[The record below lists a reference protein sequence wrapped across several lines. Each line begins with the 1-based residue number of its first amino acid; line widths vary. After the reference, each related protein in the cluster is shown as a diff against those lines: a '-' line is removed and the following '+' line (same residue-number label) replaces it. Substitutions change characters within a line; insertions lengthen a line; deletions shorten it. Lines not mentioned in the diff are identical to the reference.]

1 MPSPSINC
9 FPSLMWKTWVLT
21 STSSNSGG
29 MNWTTDGEPGLITSS
44 ITLKLW
50 RLNVVFICILYHH
63 VYLWTSAEWIITWS
77 TSIFHLINILTR
89 KCTVCLHV
97 ALISKCSLP
106 LTCNHT
112 HTHTLIYLCEA
123 DTEACDETE
132 SIIQNRIFPLDE
144 HHPVL
149 LWFTNSVGRKFKYTL
164 LLNVPITCEVYSFFM
179 L

>member
-44 ITLKLW
+44 NTLTLW

-77 TSIFHLINILTR
+77 TSIFHLNNILTR

-112 HTHTLIYLCEA
+112 HTHTHWSLCVKP
-123 DTEACDETE
+123 TLKLVMRLNQSFRTGF
-132 SIIQNRIFPLDE
+132 S
-144 HHPVL
+144 L
-149 LWFTNSVGRKFKYTL
+149 LMNITL
-164 LLNVPITCEVYSFFM
+164 FSCGSLTVWAGN
-179 L
+179 